1 MRHPLALL
9 LLAGFG
15 GLGACDA
22 KDDPVDSGLG
32 LVGPALVHTAP
43 ASPLE
48 GEPVDLSV
56 GATDDDG
63 VVSVTVFYRTSGD
76 DRWTNAPMAPGD
88 DDVWTVT
95 VDGGDVSAPG
105 LDYYFKAVDGGDV
118 AATSYL
124 PEASTEAPYT
134 LPISVQGQPVP
145 FVEDFEL
152 GEGQDDLSDI
162 GWANASAGFRGYA
175 WDVAGTQAHGG
186 AGAAF
191 HSRGYSGTDPMVD
204 YLIGPA
210 LDLSTVETAQVSWW
224 QYGTG
229 TDAASHALYASLGS
243 RDPADGDWVLV
254 ADLPAPAEG
263 EWTWSGPVDLSAYA
277 GHGAVYLAWVYT
289 GVDADEWYV
298 DDVRVEPLA
307 PWLTASF
314 SVDPSPISPAE
325 TGTLTVDLTNPS
337 TVDAGEV
344 TVAVAFP
351 DGGASVQDG
360 GSLAALAAGATDSV
374 ALPLAIDA
382 ATPDNS
388 YVPVELTLTTGDQS
402 WVVEDRI
409 LVGDASVATVV
420 WEPWETGQLELTLG
434 VGDPDA
440 PAWEETIFAGEVSDT
455 LEVAVDVT
463 DRWAYLPPAPGDGR
477 WFVRA
482 SPESDGGFGAFTL
495 SYDGASY
502 DAVTLD
508 FVDEG
513 DDGWAFVPSPPDL
526 SVTAS
531 TRPSTLSPGDTG
543 VALDLRVVNAGEA
556 TNGPLVATLVS
567 SDPDVVV
574 TDAGPLTLAADG
586 LAGGAAAVATGVFAF
601 DVSSAHVDSTDVDL
615 ELVLSDDLETWTLPV
630 AFDVPFPV
638 LVVTYT
644 DIDDD
649 DRDGLL
655 EPGESADVELRL
667 TNQGDLA
674 TSGTAS
680 ATLSAES
687 TSTASVT
694 VSTASESYGTISAA
708 QSRDPSDPWTVT
720 VDGGA
725 VGDTVDLLLTVVDSA
740 RTYEVRTQLVLGE
753 APWQALSS
761 QADEPGDALDGWD
774 FDFANGSYRV
784 QDDVLEIELTSFTV
798 FDPSRLFIEA
808 WGYSPGADWLYHRLV
823 LQSGVTTFQGYGD
836 SGFVD
841 LSEPTVTFPDATTVR
856 FSIPI
861 ADAGFLVTSMEL
873 GFASGWCG
881 PDEYWCDHYPDGWG
895 YPYDSWDP
903 SEWFSMTW

>member
-9 LLAGFG
+9 LLA

-43 ASPLE
+43 ATPLE
-48 GEPVDLSV
+48 GEPVNV
-56 GATDDDG
+56 AVTATDDDG
-63 VVSVTVFYRTSGD
+63 VVSVTLFYRTSGED
-76 DRWTNAPMAPGD
+76 AWTNAPMSPGD

-95 VDGGDVSAPG
+95 VDGDDVSAPG

-124 PEASTEAPYT
+124 PEGSTSEPYT

-152 GEGQDDLSDI
+152 AEGQDDLSDK
-162 GWANASAGFRGYA
+162 GWANASTGFRGYA
-175 WDVAGTQAHGG
+175 WAIGGTQVHGG
-186 AGAAF
+186 AGAAW

-204 YLIGPA
+204 YLISPA
-210 LDLSTVETAQVSWW
+210 FDLTTVSDAQVSWW
-224 QYGTG
+224 EYGTG
-229 TDAASHALYASLGS
+229 TEAAAHALYASLGS

-254 ADLPAPAEG
+254 AELPPPEEG
-263 EWTWSGPVDLSAYA
+263 AWAWSRVVDLSAFA
-277 GHGAVYLAWVYT
+277 GHGAVYLAWVYE

-298 DDVRVEPLA
+298 DDVRVEALA
-307 PWLTASF
+307 PWLSASL
-314 SVDPSPISPAE
+314 SVAPSPISPAE
-325 TGTLTVDLTNPS
+325 AGTLTVDVTNGS

-344 TVAVAFP
+344 TVAVSFP

-360 GSLAALAAGATDSV
+360 GSLASLAAGATESV
-374 ALPLAIDA
+374 ELPLAIDP

-388 YVPVELTLTTGDQS
+388 YVPVELTVGTGDQS

-409 LVGDASVATVV
+409 LVGEASVATVV
-420 WEPWETGQLELTLG
+420 WEPWETGQLELVLG

-440 PAWEETIFAGEVSDT
+440 PAWEETIYAGEVTDT
-455 LEVAVDVT
+455 LEVVVDVT
-463 DRWAYLPPAPGDGR
+463 DRWAYLPPAAGDGR

-482 SPESDGGFGAFTL
+482 SPEADGGFAAFTL

-502 DAVTLD
+502 ESVTLD
-508 FVDEG
+508 DVGEGDEG
-513 DDGWAFVPSPPDL
+513 WAYVPSPPDL
-526 SVTAS
+526 SVSAS
-531 TRPSTLSPGDTG
+531 TAPSTLSPGSTG
-543 VALDLRVVNAGEA
+543 VALDLRVVNAGEPTTGA
-556 TNGPLVATLVS
+556 LVATLS
-567 SDPDVVV
+567 SADPDVVV
-574 TDAGPLTLAADG
+574 TDAGPLVLDADG
-586 LAGGAAAVATGVFAF
+586 LARGAAAVATGAFAF
-601 DVSSAHVDSTDVDL
+601 DVSAAHVDSTDVEL
-615 ELVLSDDLETWTLPV
+615 ELILSDDIESWSVPV
-630 AFDVPFPV
+630 AFDVPYPV

-644 DIDDD
+644 NIDDD
-649 DRDGLL
+649 GRDGVLDA
-655 EPGESADVELRL
+655 GESADIELRL
-667 TNQGDLA
+667 TNQGDAA

-694 VSTASESYGTISAA
+694 VSTSSESYGTLSAG

-725 VGDTVDLLLTVVDSA
+725 TGDTVDLLLTVTDSA
-740 RTYEVRTQLVLGE
+740 RTYEVRSQLVVGE

-761 QADEPGDALDGWD
+761 LADESGDALDGWD

-784 QDDVLEIELTSFTV
+784 EGDTLEIELTSWTA
-798 FDPSRLFIEA
+798 FDPDLLFIEA

-823 LQSGVTTFQGYGD
+823 LQSGATTFQGYGD

-856 FSIPI
+856 FAIPI
-861 ADAGFLVTSMEL
+861 ADAGFLVSSMEI

-881 PDEYWCDHYPDGWG
+881 PDEYWCDHYPDDWG
-895 YPYDSWDP
+895 YPYDSWDT
-903 SEWFSMTW
+903 SQWVSMTW